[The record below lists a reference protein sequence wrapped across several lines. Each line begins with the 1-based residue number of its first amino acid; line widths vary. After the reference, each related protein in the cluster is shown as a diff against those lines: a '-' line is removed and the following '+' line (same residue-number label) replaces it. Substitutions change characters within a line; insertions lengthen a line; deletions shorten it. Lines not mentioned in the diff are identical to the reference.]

1 MSSEE
6 AVRADAMETVVEV
19 RARATP
25 TRWRGVIEG
34 DARERGRNTGR
45 GDRRRSLKGERGWNR
60 TTRGRAR
67 ETRAMGS
74 VMMRGRACACVI
86 GGD

>member
-19 RARATP
+19 RARAT
-25 TRWRGVIEG
+25 RWRGGIEG
-34 DARERGRNTGR
+34 DARERGGKDGR

-60 TTRGRAR
+60 TTSVRAR

-74 VMMRGRACACVI
+74 VMMRARARVCVI

>member
-19 RARATP
+19 RARAT
-25 TRWRGVIEG
+25 RWRGGIEG
-34 DARERGRNTGR
+34 DARERGGKDGR

-60 TTRGRAR
+60 TTRVRAR

-74 VMMRGRACACVI
+74 VMMRARARVRDR
-86 GGD
+86 G

>member
-19 RARATP
+19 RARAT
-25 TRWRGVIEG
+25 RWRGGIEG
-34 DARERGRNTGR
+34 DARERGGKDGR
-45 GDRRRSLKGERGWNR
+45 GDRRRSLKGEKGWNR
-60 TTRGRAR
+60 TTRVRAR

-74 VMMRGRACACVI
+74 VMMRARARA
-86 GGD
+86 

>member
-19 RARATP
+19 RARAT
-25 TRWRGVIEG
+25 RWRGGIEG
-34 DARERGRNTGR
+34 DARERGGKDGR

-60 TTRGRAR
+60 TTRVRAR

-74 VMMRGRACACVI
+74 VMMRARARVCA
-86 GGD
+86 

>member
-19 RARATP
+19 RARAT
-25 TRWRGVIEG
+25 RWRGGIEG
-34 DARERGRNTGR
+34 DARERGGKDGR

-60 TTRGRAR
+60 TTRVRAR
-67 ETRAMGS
+67 ETRAMGT
-74 VMMRGRACACVI
+74 VMMRARARVCVI

>member
-19 RARATP
+19 RARAT
-25 TRWRGVIEG
+25 RCRGGLEG
-34 DARERGRNTGR
+34 DARERGGKDGR

-60 TTRGRAR
+60 TTRVRAR

-74 VMMRGRACACVI
+74 VMMRARARVCVI

>member
-19 RARATP
+19 RARAT
-25 TRWRGVIEG
+25 RWRGGIEG
-34 DARERGRNTGR
+34 DARERGGKDGR

-60 TTRGRAR
+60 TTRVRAR

-74 VMMRGRACACVI
+74 VMMRARARACA
-86 GGD
+86 

>member
-19 RARATP
+19 RARAT
-25 TRWRGVIEG
+25 RWRGGIEG
-34 DARERGRNTGR
+34 DARERGGKDGR

-60 TTRGRAR
+60 TTRVRAR

-74 VMMRGRACACVI
+74 VMMRARARVCVI

>member
-19 RARATP
+19 RARAT
-25 TRWRGVIEG
+25 RWRGGLEG
-34 DARERGRNTGR
+34 DARERGGKDGR

-60 TTRGRAR
+60 TTRVRAR

-74 VMMRGRACACVI
+74 VMMRARARVCVI
-86 GGD
+86 GG

>member
-19 RARATP
+19 RARAT
-25 TRWRGVIEG
+25 RWRGGLEG
-34 DARERGRNTGR
+34 DARERGGKDGR
-45 GDRRRSLKGERGWNR
+45 GDRRRSLKGERGVGNR
-60 TTRGRAR
+60 TTRVRAR

-74 VMMRGRACACVI
+74 VMMRARARACVI
-86 GGD
+86 GG